1 MPFKAVPYEP
11 AGSDRSTNGDNIEIR
26 VRPVLANAQTGYPK
40 SAIGDVY
47 AYIIEELENVV
58 ANGVLE
64 KSTAQNGGGRASLE
78 SARALLAKTYLAAAW
93 DLDKKEYFF

>member
-1 MPFKAVPYEP
+1 MDEARVLAANYYYILVNTFGGVPLMKEY
-11 AGSDRSTNGDNIEIR
+11 
-26 VRPVLANAQTGYPK
+26 VANAQTGYPK

-64 KSTAQNGGGRASLE
+64 KSTG
-78 SARALLAKTYLAAAW
+78 TW
-93 DLDKKEYFF
+93 IKKNIFLKQLKQQMM